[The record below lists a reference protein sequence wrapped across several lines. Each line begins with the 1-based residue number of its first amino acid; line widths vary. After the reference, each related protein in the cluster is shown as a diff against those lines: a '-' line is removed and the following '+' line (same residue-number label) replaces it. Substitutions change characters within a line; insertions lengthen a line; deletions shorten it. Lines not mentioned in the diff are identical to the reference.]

1 MYDLPETFCVYC
13 GRTIRQGRWRRRSSL
28 GLGHI
33 CRRCW
38 PKSEEKRRIPPP
50 HNPIVKLADGARVT
64 LMVRKRLEQDARRV
78 VKLGLCDYVARL
90 LLPAIAIYLFLFHL
104 GPSRSFIEV
113 LPWICVLAACAI
125 SALLLSI
132 PRFRR
137 VQAKLIEL
145 ATDRKK
151 RIDEAQAFYSSPE
164 WSKLRDNVITKRGTR
179 CAQCG
184 REIRR
189 KTDVTVDHILPRS
202 KHPQLAL
209 EETNLQ
215 VLCRSCNSAKG
226 DSILEELREVFVQQE

>member
-1 MYDLPETFCVYC
+1 MPL
-13 GRTIRQGRWRRRSSL
+13 
-28 GLGHI
+28 
-33 CRRCW
+33 
-38 PKSEEKRRIPPP
+38 P
-50 HNPIVKLADGARVT
+50 HNPIVKLADGSSVT
-64 LMVRKRLEQDARRV
+64 LRVRKRLEQDACRV
-78 VKLGLCDYVARL
+78 VRVSPCDYVARL
-90 LLPAIAIYLFLFHL
+90 LLPAIAIYLFLFHV
-104 GPSRSFIEV
+104 GPSRSFREA
-113 LPWICVLAACAI
+113 LPWICALAACGI

-184 REIRR
+184 RQIRR

-202 KHPQLAL
+202 KHPELAL

-215 VLCRSCNSAKG
+215 VLCRSCNSTKS
-226 DSILEELREVFVQQE
+226 DSILEELREAFFQQE